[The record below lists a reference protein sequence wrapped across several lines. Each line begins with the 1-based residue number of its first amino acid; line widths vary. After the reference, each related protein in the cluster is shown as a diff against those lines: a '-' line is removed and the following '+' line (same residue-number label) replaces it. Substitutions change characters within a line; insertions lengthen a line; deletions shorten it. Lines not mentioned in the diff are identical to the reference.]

1 MQQSFVESFRLS
13 PQQQHICALLRAEG
27 TLPYR
32 IHYAVRLEGF
42 LDVARLHRALQRLV
56 ERNEILR
63 TSFPRLPGLTLPVQ
77 VIHEE
82 LALPLE
88 IHDTCSLS
96 PCEQKQTLAQLR
108 EAQRYQP
115 RLLLEGPL
123 WRVTLIVCD
132 ITCHWL
138 LWDLSALNADT
149 QTCHLLLH
157 ELSQL

>member
-115 RLLLEGPL
+115 
-123 WRVTLIVCD
+123 
-132 ITCHWL
+132 H
-138 LWDLSALNADT
+138 
-149 QTCHLLLH
+149 
-157 ELSQL
+157 